1 MATKELKL
9 PELEAGEHAGCYLF
23 PFMNSVMER
32 LKVMGRQRTFETY
45 AAALKSFTAF
55 RHNHD
60 LSISEIDSELM
71 LLYEAYLQKRGLT
84 KNSTSFYMRILRAVY
99 NRAVEKE
106 LTVQRYPFRHVYTG
120 VAKSVKRAISLED
133 IRRIKELD
141 LSEHPSIEF
150 SRDMFIFSFCTRGMS
165 FIDMAFLQKRN
176 LQNGVLSYCR
186 RKTGQRLSIR
196 WERCM
201 EEIVGRYNMQRSN
214 FLLPIIRHAD
224 SDLRG
229 QYLNA
234 MCLVNR
240 HLKHIG
246 VMAGLHLPLTMYVAR
261 HSWATAARSKNIPI
275 SVISEGMGHDSEKT
289 TSIYLASL
297 ENSVIDEANN
307 VILREL

>member
-1 MATKELKL
+1 MATKDLKL
-9 PELEAGEHAGCYLF
+9 PELESGEHAEFYFF
-23 PFMNSVMER
+23 PFMSSVMER
-32 LKVMGRQRTFETY
+32 LRVMGRQRTFETY

-55 RHNHD
+55 RCNHD
-60 LSISEIDSELM
+60 LSICEMDSELM

-120 VAKSVKRAISLED
+120 VAKSVKRAISLD
-133 IRRIKELD
+133 QIKRIKELD
-141 LSEHPSIEF
+141 LSERRSMEF

-165 FIDMAFLQKRN
+165 FIDMAFLEKSN
-176 LQNGVLSYCR
+176 LRNGVLSYCR

-201 EEIVGRYNMQRSN
+201 EEIVGRYDMHRSS
-214 FLLPIIRHAD
+214 FLLPIIKHAD
-224 SDLRG
+224 SDMRL

-240 HLKHIG
+240 NLKHIG
-246 VMAGLHLPLTMYVAR
+246 VMAGLNLPLTMYVAR
-261 HSWATAARSKNIPI
+261 HSWATAARNKNIPI

-297 ENSVIDEANN
+297 ESSVIDEANN